1 MNRRNFL
8 TRFAAV
14 TAALG
19 AGVAGIFAVK
29 SQNRRMLVIPKPT
42 WPGKVWHKETT
53 YYSINADWVMARYE
67 MVIFRTSS
75 GTHYE
80 IVDRRLMGFVPG
92 DIVKMPYPVRGNI
105 LLRDKKGLTVVPIPP
120 WIPINKT

>member
-19 AGVAGIFAVK
+19 AGIAGIFAVRPVARK
-29 SQNRRMLVIPKPT
+29 IARQ
-42 WPGKVWHKETT
+42 PGKVWHKETT
-53 YYSINADWVMARYE
+53 YYSINADWVNARYE

-105 LLRDKKGLTVVPIPP
+105 LIRNEKGIVVVPIPP